1 MNAFDPR
8 QHIFQ
13 GFFGPQVAQQ
23 EPQTPEYI
31 KYNDV
36 ILEISNNWLNV
47 QVLVEK
53 YKTGKIK
60 QVDALE
66 HLWLDFIIKNKIDT
80 TIYKNEQEFL
90 TAFWRN
96 P

>member
-31 KYNDV
+31 KYNEV
-36 ILEISNNWLNV
+36 ILEICNNWTNV
-47 QVLVEK
+47 QNLVQK
-53 YKTGKIK
+53 VNAGKIK

-66 HLWLDFIIKNKIDT
+66 NLWLNFIMHNKINVAF
-80 TIYKNEQEFL
+80 YQNEQEFL
-90 TAFWRN
+90 TAFWKN